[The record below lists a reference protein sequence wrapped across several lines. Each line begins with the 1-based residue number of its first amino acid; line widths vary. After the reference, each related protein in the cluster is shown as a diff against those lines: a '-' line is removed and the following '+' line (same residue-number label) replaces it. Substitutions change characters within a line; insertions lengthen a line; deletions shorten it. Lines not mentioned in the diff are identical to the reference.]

1 MHYMLFTFSIA
12 PPRRTES
19 TAFLSFPRE
28 IFAHVL
34 LLMFCRFWFCAGCN
48 LARKFVALLHLLCQG
63 YRNAKVMVECGMLSA
78 KMETSGRDSLLY
90 RIQHIT
96 AMLNFGILPMTNW
109 WRYDAH
115 SKRRQ
120 KHISEGLE
128 KSETHPEVWSRYG
141 TRWEWFRKEISALS
155 HLQLSLPAR

>member
-28 IFAHVL
+28 IFARVLL
-34 LLMFCRFWFCAGCN
+34 LLMFCEFGFCAGCN

-63 YRNAKVMVECGMLSA
+63 YRNAKVMVECGCYQRKWKLV
-78 KMETSGRDSLLY
+78 EEIPFLLAFS
-90 RIQHIT
+90 T

-109 WRYDAH
+109 WRNEAH
-115 SKRRQ
+115 IKRRQ